1 MEAFI
6 REDKSA
12 LSGAPQRWD
21 AINWRQVERNVR
33 AMQIRIAKATQEG
46 DWRRVKALQRS
57 LTRSFSAKAS
67 AVKRVTENQGKR
79 TAGVDRE
86 LWDSPEVRWEAIGRL
101 KRRGYRPSPLRR
113 VFIPKA
119 NGKERPLGIPTMLD
133 RAMQALHLLALEPV
147 SEGTSDPNSYGFRI
161 NRSTADGMSQLFVN
175 LSRGHSAQ
183 WILEADIKGCF
194 DHISHD
200 WLERNVPMDRVILR
214 KWLKAGVV
222 FQGQFQATEAGTP
235 QGGII
240 SPTLANVA
248 LNGLERQLVASFEKK
263 LGVAKTRKLKVNVVR
278 YADDFVITGTTPE
291 ILQNEVKP
299 WVEQFLAVRGLT
311 LSTEKTRIVN
321 IADGFDFL
329 GWNFRKYSGTL
340 LIKPSRKNVQ
350 TFYRKVKDVI
360 SAHKTVKQSE
370 LIRLL
375 NPMLRGWAQYHRAVV
390 AKAALNRLGHDIF
403 RALWRWAK
411 RRHPGKKADWVRK
424 KYFGS
429 VGQRSWVFGTTVV
442 KDVDSEVWVELY
454 SLASTPIQRHKK
466 VRGDYNPFDPAQEV
480 YGETLRQERLLDSM
494 AHRKQWIKLYMSQRG
509 LCALCQC
516 KMTKDTGWHDHH
528 IEYRVRGGSDG
539 LRNRVL
545 LHPNCH
551 VQVHNHGLSVVKP
564 VPSI

>member
-6 REDKSA
+6 REDESA
-12 LSGAPQRWD
+12 LSGAPLRWD

-101 KRRGYRPSPLRR
+101 KRRGYRPLPLRR

-161 NRSTADGMSQLFVN
+161 NRSTADAMSQLFVN

-183 WILEADIKGCF
+183 WILEADIKSCF

-311 LSTEKTRIVN
+311 LSTEKTRIIN

-360 SAHKTVKQSE
+360 SANKTVKQSE

-390 AKAALNRLGHDIF
+390 AKAAFNRLGHDMF

-411 RRHPGKKADWVRK
+411 RRHPGKRADWVRK
-424 KYFGS
+424 KYFSS
-429 VGQRSWVFGTTVV
+429 VGQRSWVFGTTIV

-545 LHPNCH
+545 LHPSCH

-564 VPSI
+564 VPPI